1 MNELNNELLSDGLQ
15 RLSEA
20 ARFLGCSRSLIYK
33 LIRMGLLPSVKIG
46 KSRRV
51 PIRAVRELA
60 SDHLAYET
68 LDEPGSKPKKKP
80 PIG

>member
-1 MNELNNELLSDGLQ
+1 MKQWNHEILSDGLQ

-20 ARFLGCSRSLIYK
+20 GRFLGYSRSQLYK
-33 LIRMGLLPSVKIG
+33 LIRTGLLPSVKIG

-60 SDHLAYET
+60 LDHLVYQAPEQ
-68 LDEPGSKPKKKP
+68 PWP
-80 PIG
+80 

>member
-1 MNELNNELLSDGLQ
+1 MKQLNNEILSEGLQ

-20 ARFLGCSRSLIYK
+20 GRFLGYSRSQIYK
-33 LIRMGLLPSVKIG
+33 LIRTGLLPSVKIG

-60 SDHLAYET
+60 LDHLVYQTPEQ
-68 LDEPGSKPKKKP
+68 PGP
-80 PIG
+80 

>member
-1 MNELNNELLSDGLQ
+1 MNETNNHILRDGLQ

-20 ARFLGCSRSLIYK
+20 GRFLGCSRSQIYK
-33 LIRMGLLPSVKIG
+33 LIRTGLLPSVKIG

-60 SDHLAYET
+60 SDHLVYGPPEQ
-68 LDEPGSKPKKKP
+68 PGP
-80 PIG
+80 